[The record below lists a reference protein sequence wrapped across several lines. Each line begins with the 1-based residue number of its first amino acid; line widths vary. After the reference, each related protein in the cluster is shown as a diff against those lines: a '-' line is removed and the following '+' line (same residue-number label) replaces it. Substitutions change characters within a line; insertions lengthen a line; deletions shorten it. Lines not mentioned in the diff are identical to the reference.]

1 MELITLGAFV
11 VMLMGCIVAGI
22 PTIFALLAG
31 LVLFCVY
38 ALVKGNTL
46 GAVALMCWHG
56 IKPICGIL
64 GMLLFIGMLT
74 GVWRAAGVIPAIVYY
89 AVPFITPSLF
99 VVMTFL
105 LNALVSVLTG
115 TSFGTA
121 ATMGAIC
128 ISLAGTMNV
137 PLPVAG
143 GAALSGAFFGDR
155 WSPISTS
162 ALLVADITGTDFYA
176 NLKRMLRSAAV
187 PFVLTCAVFLALGML
202 MPAGSGSAGIVAVM
216 GEVFDLNPIVLVPP
230 VAVFALALM
239 RIDILSVIAVG
250 IVAAV
255 PCCILLQ
262 GMNAVE
268 VVSTLIGGYAAPLP
282 ELAALSGGGVVSMV
296 SSVEIVCITSAYA
309 GVFAETDLL
318 KGIEGVVRALAARL
332 SSFATTLVISVVASM
347 ISFNQ
352 TLAIMMTHQLSSK
365 LNQSAADHALDIEDS
380 VVLVAGL
387 VPWSIA
393 GGVPLASMG
402 APLSS
407 MALAV
412 FLYAVPL
419 WRLVRARRSR
429 VAVQPVD
436 PESSQRRERLEW
448 FRKLTELI
456 EFEQTDEPVWDESVS
471 DKALLNEARR
481 AKLVDAAN
489 GLPADHA
496 SSTSSSKKPTR

>member
-187 PFVLTCAVFLALGML
+187 PFVLTCAVFLALGVL
-202 MPAGSGSAGIVAVM
+202 MPRGFGQC
-216 GEVFDLNPIVLVPP
+216 
-230 VAVFALALM
+230 
-239 RIDILSVIAVG
+239 RHRR
-250 IVAAV
+250 
-255 PCCILLQ
+255 C
-262 GMNAVE
+262 
-268 VVSTLIGGYAAPLP
+268 Y
-282 ELAALSGGGVVSMV
+282 GGGVRPQPHRAR
-296 SSVEIVCITSAYA
+296 SSC
-309 GVFAETDLL
+309 
-318 KGIEGVVRALAARL
+318 
-332 SSFATTLVISVVASM
+332 
-347 ISFNQ
+347 
-352 TLAIMMTHQLSSK
+352 
-365 LNQSAADHALDIEDS
+365 
-380 VVLVAGL
+380 
-387 VPWSIA
+387 
-393 GGVPLASMG
+393 GGVCARPFARQHPERHRGGHRRCGSVLHSPARNERRRGGKHAHRGLCG
-402 APLSS
+402 AAAGARG
-407 MALAV
+407 ALGRRRGLHGIIGGNRV
-412 FLYAVPL
+412 HYL
-419 WRLVRARRSR
+419 RLRGHLRRNR
-429 VAVQPVD
+429 
-436 PESSQRRERLEW
+436 
-448 FRKLTELI
+448 
-456 EFEQTDEPVWDESVS
+456 
-471 DKALLNEARR
+471 
-481 AKLVDAAN
+481 
-489 GLPADHA
+489 PA
-496 SSTSSSKKPTR
+496 

>member
-128 ISLAGTMNV
+128 ISLAGHHER
-137 PLPVAG
+137 AASG
-143 GAALSGAFFGDR
+143 GGRRGALGGILWR
-155 WSPISTS
+155 P
-162 ALLVADITGTDFYA
+162 LVAHLNERALGGGYHRHRFLCQ
-176 NLKRMLRSAAV
+176 LKRMLRSAAV
-187 PFVLTCAVFLALGML
+187 PFVLTCAVFLALGVL

-230 VAVFALALM
+230 VAVFALALL
-239 RIDILSVIAVG
+239 RVNILSVIAVG
-250 IVAAV
+250 IAAAV

-282 ELAALSGGGVVSMV
+282 ELAALSGGGVVSMA

-309 GVFAETDLL
+309 GIFAETDLL
-318 KGIEGVVRALAARL
+318 KGTEGVVRALASRL
-332 SSFATTLVISVVASM
+332 APFATTLVISVAVSM
-347 ISFNQ
+347 ISCNQ
-352 TLAIMMTHQLSSK
+352 TLAIMMAHQLSSK

-419 WRLVRARRSR
+419 WRLVHAGRPRKSRA
-429 VAVQPVD
+429 AI
-436 PESSQRRERLEW
+436 
-448 FRKLTELI
+448 K
-456 EFEQTDEPVWDESVS
+456 
-471 DKALLNEARR
+471 
-481 AKLVDAAN
+481 
-489 GLPADHA
+489 
-496 SSTSSSKKPTR
+496 